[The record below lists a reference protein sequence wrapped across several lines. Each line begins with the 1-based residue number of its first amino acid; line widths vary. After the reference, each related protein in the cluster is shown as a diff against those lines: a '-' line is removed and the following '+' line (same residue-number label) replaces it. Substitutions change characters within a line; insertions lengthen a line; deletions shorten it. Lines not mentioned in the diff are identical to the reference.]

1 MKIAAFNV
9 ENLFERAKIFNQ
21 DDEDET
27 QKILDAVSQLN
38 SLFEQDTYTD
48 EILNQI
54 RQLVVQLDLERS
66 DEGTF
71 VRLRQI
77 RARLISRPRNRPF
90 EFKACGRKDRV
101 GWAELRITSVN
112 EIAVMNTGRVI
123 KDVDADILA
132 VVEAENRVALKQFSD
147 LVLKEVGGVPYAQ
160 IMVTQA
166 SVNNL

>member
-66 DEGTF
+66 DSS
-71 VRLRQI
+71 QY
-77 RARLISRPRNRPF
+77 
-90 EFKACGRKDRV
+90 C
-101 GWAELRITSVN
+101 SVN
-112 EIAVMNTGRVI
+112 T
-123 KDVDADILA
+123 
-132 VVEAENRVALKQFSD
+132 EN
-147 LVLKEVGGVPYAQ
+147 YW
-160 IMVTQA
+160 
-166 SVNNL
+166 